1 MGRRRRLTVNSAI
14 EAGLDQITGESLNDP
29 DKVGL
34 KREIGL
40 VGGVTI
46 NVGNIIGSG
55 IFLTPKGVFMGVG
68 SVGGSLVIWAIS
80 GMFSLIGALCFAELG
95 LSIPSSGGHY
105 AYIKAAFGD
114 LLSFLYIWI
123 SMVLM
128 LPAQQAVICMVFG
141 QYLLEAFLPAEDP
154 CYAMYVWLPTVIL
167 CNICVGK
174 QYTNVEYINVHFG
187 GRRALTQIILR
198 HIYCPSG
205 SNETGLVSVL
215 TFPKTPS
222 FLYNIMIC
230 RTPQSKNGF
239 EFPKK
244 SRHRILSCWITQ
256 G

>member
-1 MGRRRRLTVNSAI
+1 MGRKRRLTVNSAI

-174 QYTNVEYINVHFG
+174 QYTNVEYINVYFG
-187 GRRALTQIILR
+187 ARRALTQII
-198 HIYCPSG
+198 
-205 SNETGLVSVL
+205 
-215 TFPKTPS
+215 F
-222 FLYNIMIC
+222 
-230 RTPQSKNGF
+230 
-239 EFPKK
+239 
-244 SRHRILSCWITQ
+244 
-256 G
+256 